1 MRKRL
6 KQIALLRALIASAAF
21 MIYINVI
28 SPADAFSFIIFYLL
42 ILATIFLFF
51 SVFVSR
57 EIALL
62 SGISIN
68 VILLLKQF
76 DLLNFITA
84 ALILSLYATL
94 LLYIR
99 EQ

>member
-42 ILATIFLFF
+42 TSVTLFLFF
-51 SVFVSR
+51 TVFVSR
-57 EIALL
+57 EIAFL
-62 SGISIN
+62 SSISII
-68 VILLLKQF
+68 VFLILKQF
-76 DLLNFITA
+76 DLLNFFTA
-84 ALILSLYATL
+84 ALILSIYVTL

-99 EQ
+99 DQ